1 MQGEVE
7 QMKASLRERAAAI
20 AQREHR
26 LAELEHR
33 LDATGL
39 AEELAAAQRAAAE
52 AEAERRR
59 LAAAELASVW
69 DEREQQIQ
77 GAVEKELAALRIELG
92 QKPPAA
98 RRATASARQRELD
111 AREAALD
118 EREAALEAREAVLRG
133 DTMSMPS
140 PLGFADGSWL
150 TSRRRV
156 TRPGH
161 LLVGSLEAAETPVVS
176 AGRGHKVRPLPM
188 PEQVNTVDPPDLG
201 LLPTLRRLLRLWWGE
216 RRLGALG
223 LSFALAYTLIS
234 IAIPLLMQ
242 RAIDNA
248 VVAHTQR
255 LWPYVL
261 AIVALGTV
269 RFGINFSRRYAT
281 ARIGIRIEA
290 RMRELL
296 YNAYLR
302 YPRAFY
308 DRHATGQVLSRA
320 TNDLYPIRY
329 FIGWGLVQGVQSLMM
344 IVGAGIVLVI
354 VNPRLALY
362 TAVAMPP
369 ITWLTL
375 RFARRV
381 SPLSRQV
388 QERKGD
394 VTEAADE
401 AVVGIEMVQAF
412 GREDDVRGRF
422 GERAEAVRNTVL
434 RQAGV
439 EARHL
444 PGLYYLPSLSIAAVV
459 YFGGRQV
466 IAGHLSI
473 GQFVLFETLLLQ
485 LVWPLEALGWIT
497 NLAQRALASAG
508 RSFAWLEGI
517 LPLPEPASPQP
528 LPAGPL
534 SVRFESVHFAYGGEH
549 DVLRDLDLALEPGE
563 IVAVCGPTGS
573 GKTSL
578 LNLLPRFYDATAGR
592 VLVGGVD
599 TRDIAIAELRA
610 SVALVTQRPVLF
622 SAPLRE
628 NLTAGRDGDWDAV
641 LAACAAAGVDAFVDE
656 LPDGYDTLIGE
667 RGINLSG
674 GQRQRVALARALVT
688 GARVVVLDDPL
699 SAVDTLTERR
709 LVGRLRPAL
718 LGRTVLVAT
727 QRLSTIA
734 LADRAVVLEEGR
746 IVESGPPDEL
756 LRAGGAFTSLF
767 GDELAAA

>member
-1 MQGEVE
+1 M
-7 QMKASLRERAAAI
+7 RPPRAVF
-20 AQREHR
+20 
-26 LAELEHR
+26 
-33 LDATGL
+33 
-39 AEELAAAQRAAAE
+39 
-52 AEAERRR
+52 
-59 LAAAELASVW
+59 SV
-69 DEREQQIQ
+69 
-77 GAVEKELAALRIELG
+77 
-92 QKPPAA
+92 PAYA
-98 RRATASARQRELD
+98 NS
-111 AREAALD
+111 
-118 EREAALEAREAVLRG
+118 
-133 DTMSMPS
+133 
-140 PLGFADGSWL
+140 
-150 TSRRRV
+150 
-156 TRPGH
+156 
-161 LLVGSLEAAETPVVS
+161 
-176 AGRGHKVRPLPM
+176 
-188 PEQVNTVDPPDLG
+188 VDPTDLG
-201 LLPTLRRLLRLWWGE
+201 LLPTFRRLLRLWWAQ
-216 RRLGALG
+216 RRLGFVG
-223 LSFALAYTLIS
+223 LSLALCYTLIS
-234 IAIPLLMQ
+234 IAIPLFMQ
-242 RAIDNA
+242 RAIDHSI
-248 VVAHTQR
+248 VHHTQR
-255 LWPYVL
+255 LWPYLL
-261 AIVALGTV
+261 AILGLGTL
-269 RFGINFSRRYAT
+269 RFAVNFSRRYAT

-302 YPRAFY
+302 YPRAFF

-329 FIGWGLVQGVQSLMM
+329 FIGWGLVQGMQSLMM

-362 TAVAMPP
+362 TAVSSPP
-369 ITWLTL
+369 IMVLAL

-381 SPLSRQV
+381 SPLSRKV
-388 QERKGD
+388 QEKKGD

-412 GREDDVRGRF
+412 GREEDVRGRF
-422 GERAEAVRNTVL
+422 GDRAEAVRSTVL
-434 RQAGV
+434 QQAGV

-459 YFGGRQV
+459 FFGGKQV

-485 LVWPLEALGWIT
+485 LVWPLEALGWIV
-497 NLAQRALASAG
+497 NLGQRALASAG

-517 LPLPEPASPQP
+517 PPLPEPADPKP

-534 SVRFESVHFAYGGEH
+534 RVQFQTVSFAYGGED
-549 DVLRDLDLALEPGE
+549 DVLRDLDLTIEAGE

-578 LNLLPRFYDATAGR
+578 LNLLPRFYDPTGGS

-599 TRDIAIAELRA
+599 TRDVAIADLRA

-622 SAPLRE
+622 SVPLRE
-628 NLTAGRDGDWDAV
+628 NLTAGRMDADWDEV
-641 LAACAAAGVDAFVDE
+641 LAACTAAGVDAFVDE

-709 LVGRLRPAL
+709 LVWRLRPAL
-718 LGRTVLVAT
+718 EGHTVLVAT
-727 QRLSTIA
+727 QRLSTVA
-734 LADRAVVLEEGR
+734 LADRAVVLEEGC
-746 IVESGPPDEL
+746 IAESGTPAEL
-756 LRAGGAFTSLF
+756 LRAGGAFASLF
-767 GDELAAA
+767 GDEVAA

>member
-1 MQGEVE
+1 M
-7 QMKASLRERAAAI
+7 
-20 AQREHR
+20 
-26 LAELEHR
+26 
-33 LDATGL
+33 
-39 AEELAAAQRAAAE
+39 
-52 AEAERRR
+52 
-59 LAAAELASVW
+59 SVC
-69 DEREQQIQ
+69 
-77 GAVEKELAALRIELG
+77 
-92 QKPPAA
+92 PNP
-98 RRATASARQRELD
+98 
-111 AREAALD
+111 
-118 EREAALEAREAVLRG
+118 
-133 DTMSMPS
+133 
-140 PLGFADGSWL
+140 
-150 TSRRRV
+150 
-156 TRPGH
+156 
-161 LLVGSLEAAETPVVS
+161 
-176 AGRGHKVRPLPM
+176 
-188 PEQVNTVDPPDLG
+188 VDPPDIG
-201 LLPTLRRLLRLWWGE
+201 LLPTFRRLLRLWWGE

-223 LSFALAYTLIS
+223 LSFALVYTLIS
-234 IAIPLLMQ
+234 TAIPLLMQ
-242 RAIDNA
+242 RAIDHA
-248 VVAHTQR
+248 VVRHSQP
-255 LWPYVL
+255 LWPYLL
-261 AIVALGTV
+261 AIVGLAAL
-269 RFGINFSRRYAT
+269 RFGVNFSRRYAT

-296 YNAYLR
+296 YTAYLR
-302 YPRAFY
+302 FPRAFY

-329 FIGWGLVQGVQSLMM
+329 FIGWGLVQGMQSLMM

-369 ITWLTL
+369 ITVIAL

-381 SPLSRQV
+381 SPISRQV

-412 GREDDVRGRF
+412 GREDDVRERF
-422 GERAEAVRNTVL
+422 GGKAEAVRDTVL

-459 YFGGRQV
+459 YFGGKQV
-466 IAGHLSI
+466 IGGHLSI

-517 LPLPEPASPQP
+517 PPLPEPAQP
-528 LPAGPL
+528 SHLPSGLLGVRFA
-534 SVRFESVHFAYGGEH
+534 SVRFAYGGETE
-549 DVLRDLDLALEPGE
+549 VLCGIDLEIEPGE

-578 LNLLPRFYDATAGR
+578 LSLLPRFYDPTGGR

-599 TRDIAIAELRA
+599 TRDVTVGELRGA
-610 SVALVTQRPVLF
+610 VALVTQRPVLF
-622 SAPLRE
+622 SVRLRE
-628 NLTAGRDGDWDAV
+628 NLTAGRENADWSDV
-641 LAACAAAGVDAFVDE
+641 LAACEAAGVDAFVDE

-667 RGINLSG
+667 RGVNLSG

-699 SAVDTLTERR
+699 SSVDTLTERR
-709 LVGRLRPAL
+709 LVRRLRPAL
-718 LGRTVLVAT
+718 AGRTVLVAT
-727 QRLSTIA
+727 QRLSTVEI
-734 LADRAVVLEEGR
+734 ADRAVVLADGA
-746 IVESGPPDEL
+746 IVESGTPREL
-756 LRAGGAFTSLF
+756 LRRDGAFAALF
-767 GDELAAA
+767 GDEVVAA